1 MIFLNFL
8 YVISVILSLTITIL
22 SLSELKSGATVPKFT
37 VEVKA
42 NTYEKNWPFFEQ
54 FGGQS
59 FPKEHLKKAESEVEE
74 FCNILHHEGV
84 IVRRPD
90 AMNFSEVQ
98 CIDIFFRTFCLVASQ
113 SFQL

>member
-1 MIFLNFL
+1 MP
-8 YVISVILSLTITIL
+8 
-22 SLSELKSGATVPKFT
+22 EFT

-42 NTYEKNWPFFEQ
+42 NTYEKNWPFFDR

-59 FPKEHLKKAESEVEE
+59 FPKEHLKKAQAEVEE

-90 AMNFSEVQ
+90 TMNFSEVQ
-98 CIDIFFRTFCLVASQ
+98 CIDSMNKFMHE
-113 SFQL
+113 